1 MGAAV
6 VVSIVVVV
14 LVVVV
19 VVSVVVVVVCAAVF
33 VSVVVVVSF
42 VVVVVCDV
50 LSCLSTRSWMIE
62 EGNVWVIVWSRSKV
76 VLWFIPSGCCA
87 LCTISMQ

>member
-6 VVSIVVVV
+6 VVSIVVVI

-19 VVSVVVVVVCAAVF
+19 VVSVVAVVFCAAVV
-33 VSVVVVVSF
+33 VSV

-76 VLWFIPSGCCA
+76 VLLFIPSGCCA